1 MTANKNMLF
10 FLDWFVQPVI
20 KDFLLKLWNLSYFD
34 NKVKILVAHLSHLL
48 DFWGRFKVGDQDN
61 QNKDEWTISIEPSLL
76 KQIVQKRND
85 LGYKYK
91 GCLFISCINLRS
103 LLSSFLP
110 HRYYQGFWFTFGM
123 SLWFVN

>member
-20 KDFLLKLWNLSYFD
+20 KDFLLKLWNLSNFD

-48 DFWGRFKVGDQDN
+48 YFWERFKVGDQDN

-91 GCLFISCINLRS
+91 GCLFISCINLCS